1 MIVKTFNR
9 TCLAFLLLITFFPI
23 KTFAQPVLGDV
34 QTIENFSLEDY
45 EGNKHSLSDY
55 KDSIATVIIFIATEC
70 PVSNEYNTRMENLY
84 KEYREKGI
92 AFIGI
97 NSNKAEDVERIR
109 NHAKKNRLTFTILK
123 DLENI
128 VADLFDASFT
138 PEAYVLNGDHEVLY
152 HGRIDNSRNKSNI
165 TVKDLK
171 NALDEILKGM
181 SVSKPRT
188 KAFGCT
194 IKRV

>member
-1 MIVKTFNR
+1 MIAKTFSS
-9 TCLAFLLLITFFPI
+9 TCLAILLLIAFFPMI
-23 KTFAQPVLGDV
+23 TLAQLVLGDV

-45 EGNKHSLSDY
+45 DGNNHSLSDY
-55 KDSIATVIIFIATEC
+55 KDSVAILIIFIATEC
-70 PVSNEYNTRMENLY
+70 PVSNDYNERMENLY

-123 DLENI
+123 DLQNI
-128 VADLFDASFT
+128 VADLFEASFT
-138 PEAYVLNGDHEVLY
+138 PEAYVLNGDHEVMY

-165 TVKDLK
+165 SVQDLK

-181 SVSKPRT
+181 TVTKPRT

>member
-1 MIVKTFNR
+1 MIAKTFNR
-9 TCLAFLLLITFFPI
+9 TCLAFVLLIAFFPI

-34 QTIENFSLEDY
+34 TRIENFSLEDY

-55 KDSIATVIIFIATEC
+55 KDSVATVIIFIATEC

-84 KEYREKGI
+84 KEYGEKGI

-123 DLENI
+123 DLQNV
-128 VADLFDASFT
+128 VADLFEASFT
-138 PEAYVLNGDHEVLY
+138 PEAYVLNGDHEVMY

-165 TVKDLK
+165 SVQDLK

-181 SVSKPRT
+181 TVTKPRT